1 MLFNSYE
8 FILVFLPA
16 VLWAYYQLGKTAI
29 PQLSIALLIGASLFF
44 YAWWNP
50 AYLTLLVASMLINYA
65 FGIALSRKPKRLYLT
80 LGVTINLVALGYY
93 KYSNF
98 FIDNLN
104 VIANTN
110 FHLEQVILPLAI
122 SFFTFQQI
130 AFLVDAYKNE
140 AHEYQF
146 LDYCLFVS
154 FFPQLIAGP
163 IVHHK
168 EMMPQFQSFPAKNIN
183 YENLSTGLAIFIIG
197 LAKKVLIADN
207 LAPYANETF
216 AAAGNGVS
224 LSFLE
229 AWKGAFAYTFQLY
242 FDFSGYSDMAIGLA
256 LMFGIRLPI
265 NFNSPYKATNIIEFW
280 RCWHM
285 TLSRFLRD
293 YIYFPLGGNRHGQI
307 RRYTN
312 LLITMLLGGL
322 WHGAA
327 WTFVFWGFLHG
338 IFLAVNH
345 AWHAIQRKII
355 FKNNNKSLLGPNL
368 SRAITFVAIVI
379 AWVFF
384 RADSFETAINM
395 LTGMAGLNGIVLPEV
410 WASNLGKI
418 SNLLITIGI
427 QFGEVTYFK
436 GLRDITIIAIL
447 LFVVWSFPNSSEIV
461 SRKDIKK
468 RKAVKFLYWKPSL
481 IWAIFCSISLW
492 LIILKLS
499 AVSDFLYFQF

>member
-345 AWHAIQRKII
+345 AWHAIQRKI
-355 FKNNNKSLLGPNL
+355 
-368 SRAITFVAIVI
+368 
-379 AWVFF
+379 
-384 RADSFETAINM
+384 
-395 LTGMAGLNGIVLPEV
+395 
-410 WASNLGKI
+410 
-418 SNLLITIGI
+418 
-427 QFGEVTYFK
+427 
-436 GLRDITIIAIL
+436 
-447 LFVVWSFPNSSEIV
+447 
-461 SRKDIKK
+461 
-468 RKAVKFLYWKPSL
+468 
-481 IWAIFCSISLW
+481 
-492 LIILKLS
+492 
-499 AVSDFLYFQF
+499 